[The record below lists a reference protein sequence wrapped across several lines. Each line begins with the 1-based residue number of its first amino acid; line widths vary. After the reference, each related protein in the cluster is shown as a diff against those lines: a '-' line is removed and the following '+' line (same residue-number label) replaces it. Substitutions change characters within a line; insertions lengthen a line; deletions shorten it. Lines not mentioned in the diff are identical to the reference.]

1 MKQCKI
7 TKTNQMIMNNK
18 IPISK
23 AIIIILLLTILD
35 TFTGVALLIGS
46 YIYAKKVR
54 KGLAMALCAV
64 NFVIPDILPLVDE
77 IFQLVVVAVPV
88 YKQLKADKN

>member
-1 MKQCKI
+1 
-7 TKTNQMIMNNK
+7 MIMNNK